1 MKLFPTYKND
11 YDSAMI
17 EFVTDINIATL
28 YWNELVVHEGN
39 NDTHYFKKKYC
50 IFRITKDSNET
61 T

>member
-17 EFVTDINIATL
+17 EFVTNKYACTL
-28 YWNELVVHEGN
+28 YWDSLETHKGDKSIEDYKNE
-39 NDTHYFKKKYC
+39 YC
-50 IFRITKDSNET
+50 KFRITKDSNET